1 MRIPGG
7 RRLPAALMRMFLR
20 ELEVDDEVALTAALL
35 AQMAASHRPSS
46 LLAHQFP
53 RHDEIRR
60 REVCRDADPARAGT
74 SIADGVVTRNA
85 SASPDQETRGH

>member
-35 AQMAASHRPSS
+35 AQIEPPRKSRRPVGLSQAA
-46 LLAHQFP
+46 
-53 RHDEIRR
+53 
-60 REVCRDADPARAGT
+60 T
-74 SIADGVVTRNA
+74 SVA
-85 SASPDQETRGH
+85 